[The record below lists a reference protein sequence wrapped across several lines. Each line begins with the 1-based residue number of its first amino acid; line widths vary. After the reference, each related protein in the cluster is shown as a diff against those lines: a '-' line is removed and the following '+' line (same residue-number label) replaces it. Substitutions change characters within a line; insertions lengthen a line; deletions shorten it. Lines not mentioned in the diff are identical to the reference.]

1 MRRHSLR
8 SMGRALRG
16 SDKLERSPCKT
27 DQSKDW
33 PLPTIASA
41 GGAFCVKLFRL
52 FEECEFGGGGN
63 VEAFV
68 CGDFGRGVVLRS
80 AHGCTGQGGRGC
92 GENDFDYGQDEVDG
106 EDGGVFQYLLGCE
119 GGEALAGD

>member
-16 SDKLERSPCKT
+16 SDKLKRSPCKT

-41 GGAFCVKLFRL
+41 RGAFCVKLLRL

-63 VEAFV
+63 VEGFGI
-68 CGDFGRGVVLRS
+68 GDFGGRIVLHF
-80 AHGCTGQGGRGC
+80 AHGCAEQKRHGRAKSCNGFR
-92 GENDFDYGQDEVDG
+92 ENGFD
-106 EDGGVFQYLLGCE
+106 C
-119 GGEALAGD
+119 

>member
-1 MRRHSLR
+1 MRRRSRR

-16 SDKLERSPCKT
+16 SDKLKRSPCKT

-41 GGAFCVKLFRL
+41 RGAFCVKLFRL

-68 CGDFGRGVVLRS
+68 CGDFCGGAVLRS
-80 AHGCTGQGGRGC
+80 AHGCAGQGGHSC
-92 GENDFDYGQDEVDG
+92 GENDFDCGQDEVDG